1 MSPSATFVRA
11 AARPFAPATFFSANA
26 PTVSSTMV
34 RRITTGSRPVAS
46 SASKAS
52 SKTMPSASFFAAA
65 FRRAA
70 NNTKSSNFYGRR
82 FQSGAAGAGGAEAEV
97 SWFKRMWDSPIGL
110 KTVHF
115 W

>member
-11 AARPFAPATFFSANA
+11 AARPFAPATFFSANTPNA
-26 PTVSSTMV
+26 SSMIV
-34 RRITTGSRPVAS
+34 RRITTGSRAAAS
-46 SASKAS
+46 SASNTS
-52 SKTMPSASFFAAA
+52 SKTVPPASFFAAA

-70 NNTKSSNFYGRR
+70 NKSSNFYGRR
-82 FQSGAAGAGGAEAEV
+82 FQSGAAGAGAAEAEG
-97 SWFKRMWDSPIGL
+97 SWFKRMWDSPIGI